1 MRLTIVAS
9 ALLVLSASANAAENS
24 QTDTIHT
31 TNDNTI
37 NTSIFTKPV
46 VSQEQA
52 KNITDEIMKMHRAE
66 VIVIHD
72 SGNTTPIERAAKTID
87 RRAIEKSVMQSAEK
101 LKNMKF
107 DSSNLTNQ
115 LITRFPYHTET
126 LRVGVLPSRHFNK
139 PIPNLV
145 MPVAVVGTDPFSLE
159 WIRLNAGEIERI
171 GASVVVAQANSLDD
185 IEYMKSLLPTALIVP
200 AKADFL
206 VDEFGLLVYPVILNK
221 SGAHQ

>member
-1 MRLTIVAS
+1 MIVTATGIS
-9 ALLVLSASANAAENS
+9 NAAEVT
-24 QTDTIHT
+24 QTET
-31 TNDNTI
+31 TQTQETNLNAP
-37 NTSIFTKPV
+37 PV
-46 VSQEQA
+46 VSAQQA
-52 KNITDEIMKMHRAE
+52 KNITDEIMKMHRAS
-66 VIVIHD
+66 VTVIHD
-72 SGNTTPIERAAKTID
+72 SGKTTPIERTAKTID
-87 RRAIEKSVMQSAEK
+87 KRAIEKSVMKSAEQ

-115 LITRFPYHTET
+115 VLTRFPYHTET

-139 PIPNLV
+139 PLPNLV

-159 WIRLNAGEIERI
+159 WLRLNAGEIERI

-200 AKADFL
+200 TKADFL
-206 VDEFGLLVYPVILNK
+206 ADEFGLLVYPVILNK